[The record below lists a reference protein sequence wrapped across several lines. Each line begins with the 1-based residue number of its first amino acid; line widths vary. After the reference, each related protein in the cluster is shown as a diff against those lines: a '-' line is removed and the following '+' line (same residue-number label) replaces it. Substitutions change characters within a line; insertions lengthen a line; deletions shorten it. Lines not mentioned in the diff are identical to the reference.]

1 MTVSRRRS
9 VQPSSSSE
17 RVFVVRALATI
28 MFLALVQPSLSYS
41 APNKLLLIFV
51 DGVRW
56 DYFDKLSGAELPG
69 FAKLR
74 QNGVAAEAL
83 IPVFPSVTL
92 VNYYSIITGNLQIFH
107 VIHPYTVNNDKQVVK
122 VI

>member
-28 MFLALVQPSLSYS
+28 MFLALVQPSLSES
-41 APNKLLLIFV
+41 APNKLLLILV

-56 DYFDKLSGAELPG
+56 DYFDKFNSGELPG
-69 FAKLR
+69 FTKLR